1 MHDEPRPGDVL
12 RLYADMSQARSLLG
26 YEPRIPLA
34 EGLRQLLSWYRAQN
48 VSPEEL
54 LRDEVVRNWDLKPVT
69 P

>member
-1 MHDEPRPGDVL
+1 VL

-26 YEPRIPLA
+26 YEARIPLA
-34 EGLRQLLSWYRAQN
+34 DGLRQLLSWYRAQN
-48 VSPEEL
+48 VSPDVL